1 MKDDVKNNLKDFYRW
16 CGRGGVFLFYGMTNE
31 EIKKTDL
38 YKKYIKS
45 KK

>member
-1 MKDDVKNNLKDFYRW
+1 MFMKNNMKDFYKRY
-16 CGRGGVFLFYGMTNE
+16 GRGGVFLFYGMSEE
-31 EIKKTDL
+31 EIKRTDL